1 MKPEEFLS
9 KSNKEILS
17 QGQDH
22 SLLANARNL
31 HKKFGMYNYFHH
43 FSWAGLPIIQAQQD
57 IMQLQEL
64 IWDIKP
70 DLIIETGIAR
80 GGSLVFY
87 SSLLELNASCGGPQD
102 AEVLGIDI
110 DIRVHNRKA
119 IESHAMSK
127 RISMIQGSS
136 IAPDVIKRVETK
148 ALGKQAIL
156 VCLDSNHT
164 HDHVLAELHA
174 YAPLTTCGSYCIVFD
189 TVIEDLPAELYKD
202 QPWGQSNN
210 PKTAVREYI
219 KSHPEFIIDKKI
231 DYKLLIS
238 AAPDG
243 YLKRVK

>member
-110 DIRVHNRKA
+110 DIRVHNREL
-119 IESHAMSK
+119 IEKHPMAR
-127 RISMIQGSS
+127 RISMIEGSS
-136 IAPDVIKRVETK
+136 LDPEVIGRV
-148 ALGKQAIL
+148 QARARSTERVL
-156 VCLDSNHT
+156 VCLDSNH
-164 HDHVLAELHA
+164 
-174 YAPLTTCGSYCIVFD
+174 
-189 TVIEDLPAELYKD
+189 
-202 QPWGQSNN
+202 
-210 PKTAVREYI
+210 
-219 KSHPEFIIDKKI
+219 
-231 DYKLLIS
+231 LILRHS
-238 AAPDG
+238 ILIQYP
-243 YLKRVK
+243 

>member
-1 MKPEEFLS
+1 MKPKEFLS
-9 KSNKEILS
+9 KSNNEIMC
-17 QGQDH
+17 QGRDH
-22 SLLANARNL
+22 SMVAAARNL
-31 HKKFGMYNYFHH
+31 HKSLGTYNYFHH
-43 FSWAGLPIIQAQQD
+43 FSWAGLPVIQAPQD

-64 IWDIKP
+64 VWVIKP

-110 DIRVHNRKA
+110 DIRPYTRKA
-119 IESHAMSK
+119 IEVHPLVK

-136 IAPDVIKRVETK
+136 IAPEIIEQVK
-148 ALGKQAIL
+148 AKAAGKQRVL

-174 YAPLTTCGSYCIVFD
+174 YAPLTSVDSYCVVFD
-189 TVIEDLPAELYKD
+189 TVIEDLPENLYED
-202 QPWGQSNN
+202 RPWGPGNN
-210 PKTAVREYI
+210 PKTAVREYL
-219 KSHPEFIIDKKI
+219 KTHSEFEIDKKI
-231 DYKLLIS
+231 DYKLMIT

-243 YLKRVK
+243 WLKRMS